1 MDNYH
6 GNTSDWQTAPE
17 VDALQEQRRREWQE
31 GQYLRTPSFGGG
43 TGFRNKMSFE
53 DYISLSPNER
63 LKAINKGDIDYG
75 QAMDYEKGY
84 QELGPD
90 SYRHMTEP
98 AQPLPSLVLDGATR
112 QWYPESQYIEGPTYD
127 PLDRRPMRQKFPGI
141 GNMHP
146 YKYMEMQERKR
157 LEQMGEPFI
166 PPPSSQP
173 MSELQPPPMAQPGP
187 TPQPEWQQMVMD
199 NLPKPGPAMQLPAPL
214 PDGKPAEG
222 VQLPAPLPGQEPG
235 QAVPYNIALQGGGS
249 NLDNILA
256 GQEAGLS
263 LSDMMNPQGMEVG
276 PPSSGSAP
284 FQPKDNTPYENPV
297 WYPDSGMSSGNEE
310 GINKVRD
317 MVLDEANDPNQG
329 NRVLMKESR
338 DGPGTTQKSTI
349 RGKTQGHQTGT
360 VIDQSSPDFGAQYDM
375 NKWRYDPEIKRL
387 VPIGGSG
394 IGPGE
399 AVGPGRG
406 SGSVPG
412 PGRAEGPIGGMD
424 EPGGQGAAPAPGVG
438 IPGMGGM
445 DGSPDPEVMIPE
457 APPLPGPNRGMPP
470 MAPPQEM
477 PPSQARP
484 MPAPMPID
492 VPPMDGMTPPMPPT
506 QPRPLP
512 PQANTLPPAPMPE
525 VPPQSPFPQMP
536 PPPGLPPTQRPLP
549 PMDNTSP
556 LPQPQATDAP
566 GTTPGET
573 PPILPPVEKLPPS
586 VDPGGQGGGIGGRSA
601 EPGEQVFGIGPSD
614 ERKPLPPLPP
624 SVDPRSPQRFLDD
637 AEEFRNNFLDE
648 LIGPEQR
655 KSFNRLIESL
665 LGSNNPQETQAVE
678 QQVASVLGGG
688 APIKTSDPA
697 MSAKQK
703 QAMQKLDINN
713 DGVVTQ
719 DDIFG
724 LPTMR
729 IADVT
734 NPDNPRAPQGDML
747 NKLRAYR
754 QQMG

>member
-1 MDNYH
+1 MAKYYKPRGDKRRNIRKHAPLMDMSPYPTMGYDNS
-6 GNTSDWQTAPE
+6 GAP
-17 VDALQEQRRREWQE
+17 VLPQSPLGAFPDDPMAAAMAAQADSV
-31 GQYLRTPSFGGG
+31 GQ
-43 TGFRNKMSFE
+43 
-53 DYISLSPNER
+53 
-63 LKAINKGDIDYG
+63 
-75 QAMDYEKGY
+75 
-84 QELGPD
+84 
-90 SYRHMTEP
+90 
-98 AQPLPSLVLDGATR
+98 
-112 QWYPESQYIEGPTYD
+112 
-127 PLDRRPMRQKFPGI
+127 PMGPGI
-141 GNMHP
+141 GPHDAGGTADEYRQWMSLSDQQKDEKIRNGEINEFKLAMFA
-146 YKYMEMQERKR
+146 QQAA
-157 LEQMGEPFI
+157 LEEAGGWQGL
-166 PPPSSQP
+166 PSNQGWDQPQSQP
-173 MSELQPPPMAQPGP
+173 SAP
-187 TPQPEWQQMVMD
+187 
-199 NLPKPGPAMQLPAPL
+199 PAPADPEEL
-214 PDGKPAEG
+214 RRIREQSA
-222 VQLPAPLPGQEPG
+222 
-235 QAVPYNIALQGGGS
+235 

-256 GQEAGLS
+256 GQEAGLT
-263 LSDMMNPQGMEVG
+263 LSDMMNPQGMEMG
-276 PPSSGSAP
+276 PRSTGSTP
-284 FQPKDNTPYENPV
+284 WEPKDNAPYENPV

-329 NRVLMKESR
+329 NRVLIKESG
-338 DGPGTTQKSTI
+338 DGPGTTEKRTI
-349 RGKTQGHQTGT
+349 RGKTAGHRTGT
-360 VIDQSSPDFGAQYDM
+360 VTDQSSPDFGAQYDM
-375 NKWRYDPEIKRL
+375 NKWRYDPEIKRVVL
-387 VPIGGSG
+387 REGSTG

-399 AVGPGRG
+399 GVSPGTGPG
-406 SGSVPG
+406 SAPG
-412 PGRAEGPIGGMD
+412 PGMGTGPAGGGSAPGSGTGGM
-424 EPGGQGAAPAPGVG
+424 G
-438 IPGMGGM
+438 
-445 DGSPDPEVMIPE
+445 GSPDPEVMIPE

-484 MPAPMPID
+484 MPAPMPMD
-492 VPPMDGMTPPMPPT
+492 VPPMDGMTPPMPTT

-536 PPPGLPPTQRPLP
+536 PPPGLPPTQRPMP
-549 PMDNTSP
+549 PMGDVEMPPNRLPSP
-556 LPQPQATDAP
+556 IGEMPQDLESPTNAP
-566 GTTPGET
+566 GESPTPT
-573 PPILPPVEKLPPS
+573 PPEIERLPSGADTSGE
-586 VDPGGQGGGIGGRSA
+586 GGMVGGRPA
-601 EPGEQVFGIGPSD
+601 EPGERVLGTSPSR
-614 ERKPLPPLPP
+614 ETKPVPQLPP

-648 LIGPEQR
+648 LIGPEKR
-655 KSFNRLIESL
+655 KTFNRLIESL

-678 QQVASVLGGG
+678 QQVASVLSGG
-688 APIKTSDPA
+688 APIQTSDPA